1 MIDRT
6 DPDRRMSGEELK
18 PADCPFCGSDEVGLV
33 GGGVIQCAFCGAEGP
48 TIGNDPVEA
57 WNRRHPLPEQP
68 REGWRTMDSAPKDRC
83 ILLAS
88 LAVAN
93 AGQGP
98 EWAIT
103 AGYWDAEFEWDN
115 DEHRGAW
122 TDDTVASWGY
132 QERVELSPSRWMPL
146 PTPPSTETKES
157 GE

>member
-1 MIDRT
+1 
-6 DPDRRMSGEELK
+6 MSGEELK
-18 PADCPFCGSDEVGLV
+18 PAAWLYEKGAYRSVKTVKDGVLV
-33 GGGVIQCAFCGAEGP
+33 SHGCTETPLYA
-48 TIGNDPVEA
+48 
-57 WNRRHPLPEQP
+57 RPLPEQP
-68 REGWRTMDSAPKDRC
+68 QEGWRTMDSAPKDRC

>member
-1 MIDRT
+1 
-6 DPDRRMSGEELK
+6 MSGEELK
-18 PADCPFCGSDEVGLV
+18 PCGH
-33 GGGVIQCAFCGAEGP
+33 CGAAARVSLS
-48 TIGNDPVEA
+48 IQSDPPLYAVGCSECIIMTEWDADEAVVAAA
-57 WNRRHPLPEQP
+57 WNRRNPLPEQP
-68 REGWRTMDSAPKDRC
+68 QEGWRTMDSAPKDRC